1 MTTSRREHIL
11 QALVTSLNGLAGVA
25 HIKLNPTRREN

>member
-11 QALVTSLNGLAGVA
+11 QALLTSLNGLAGVGY
-25 HIKLNPTRREN
+25 KTSNLT

>member
-11 QALVTSLNGLAGVA
+11 QALLTKLNGLATVA
-25 HIKLNPTRREN
+25 PHKT

>member
-11 QALVTSLNGLAGVA
+11 QALMTTLNGLATVA
-25 HIKLNPTRREN
+25 LHQPR